1 MKPTAICLLGAALL
15 ALPVGAADL
24 PVETRIDGLPLDVES
39 LGVSSSKLELTGV
52 QAVKVTNRGERTA
65 SCRFEGPAGEIA
77 MSSSPASD
85 IEPAEQVIMRV
96 PDEYVGG
103 EVRATLVCREVGTVP
118 R

>member
-52 QAVKVTNRGERTA
+52 
-65 SCRFEGPAGEIA
+65 
-77 MSSSPASD
+77 
-85 IEPAEQVIMRV
+85 
-96 PDEYVGG
+96 
-103 EVRATLVCREVGTVP
+103 
-118 R
+118 

>member
-1 MKPTAICLLGAALL
+1 
-15 ALPVGAADL
+15 
-24 PVETRIDGLPLDVES
+24 
-39 LGVSSSKLELTGV
+39 
-52 QAVKVTNRGERTA
+52 
-65 SCRFEGPAGEIA
+65 